1 MEGET
6 DLDDL
11 HEDKIEIY
19 RIIKYKYI
27 FFYNTFLIFFPARGW
42 RTDSKLSPLHHTSYL
57 THKKV
62 ITLLIRFHGYFNTL
76 TFTKYNPSSVT
87 PLIPHRRNLQQD

>member
-27 FFYNTFLIFFPARGW
+27 FFYNTFLIFF
-42 RTDSKLSPLHHTSYL
+42 
-57 THKKV
+57 
-62 ITLLIRFHGYFNTL
+62 LLGAGGQILN
-76 TFTKYNPSSVT
+76 
-87 PLIPHRRNLQQD
+87 